1 LRGVKFDNLEKK
13 SMKKKE
19 TLWELLG
26 RLDQEAGEFNMYLSE
41 ANRYFDTAAK
51 KTRDV
56 LDRQEKDLHTTITKV
71 RRALKQFTR
80 KYKDEKKD
88 NRKDKKKS

>member
-1 LRGVKFDNLEKK
+1 
-13 SMKKKE
+13 MKKKE
-19 TLWELLG
+19 TLWELLE
-26 RLDQEAGEFNMYLSE
+26 RLDQEAGQFNLYLSE

-56 LDRQEKDLHTTITKV
+56 LDQQEKDLHTTITKV

-80 KYKDEKKD
+80 KYKDEKNGNGKS
-88 NRKDKKKS
+88 NGNKKK

>member
-1 LRGVKFDNLEKK
+1 
-13 SMKKKE
+13 MKKKE
-19 TLWELLG
+19 TLWELLE
-26 RLDQEAGEFNMYLSE
+26 RLDQEAGQFNMYLSE

-56 LDRQEKDLHTTITKV
+56 LDQQEKDLHVTITKV

-80 KYKDEKKD
+80 KYKDEK
-88 NRKDKKKS
+88 NGSGNANGNKKK